1 MHNRVTNHTRSANGR
16 ELPRRDW
23 LADVWIVANLEAFE
37 HEVHSLLTEQL
48 DTVAA
53 AAVRVMARRDQGE
66 DEPVPP
72 SAHLVELAA
81 ASDPILGS
89 GQLSSQAADLLGYLI
104 ALVAGKLAGGH
115 PVCWRGL
122 PMSSAE
128 LLGAGVPFL
137 GLAAETRCFR
147 ILPTLPEDSL
157 DSLVS
162 TFGWQPLVNLVA
174 LCRSLDGGSGG
185 GGMIF
190 CARSV
195 ETSA

>member
-1 MHNRVTNHTRSANGR
+1 MHNRVTNQTRSANGR

-37 HEVHSLLTEQL
+37 HEVHSLLTDQL

-66 DEPVPP
+66 DEPLPP

-115 PVCWRGL
+115 PVCWRDL
-122 PMSSAE
+122 AMSSAE
-128 LLGAGVPFL
+128 LLGAGVPLL

-147 ILPTLPEDSL
+147 VLPTLPEESL
-157 DSLVS
+157 DSLLS
-162 TFGWQPLVNLVA
+162 MFGWRPLVNLVA
-174 LCRSLDGGSGG
+174 LCRSVDVGSGE

-190 CARSV
+190 SARSMD
-195 ETSA
+195 A